1 MAPTTTRRTAASS
14 NNGASKNFEATAI
27 AVIKSRESTYQDA
40 ALNLRAS
47 ILDTAKSLGS
57 MPISNEAKKEAL
69 ESMAKTMD
77 EALEVKFTID
87 DFLAALGNWGSS
99 DSTSD
104 DSLVKIYDD
113 RITAEMTRRARQIG
127 SRVEKDTQHKRFAS
141 VSASILGTSEVDD
154 DCQVDETQDATEAS
168 LRDHFTQK
176 LFENPMRSNKCG
188 HVYSKSIVETYFA
201 TSKICIH
208 PGCNK
213 RLQVADF
220 ERDAE
225 TELALKRFKQKTSVQ
240 QECRGEVDD
249 EADNSL

>member
-1 MAPTTTRRTAASS
+1 MAPAAGRRSAASS
-14 NNGASKNFEATAI
+14 SNGAGKNLEATAI
-27 AVIKSRESTYQDA
+27 AVIKSRESTYHDA
-40 ALNLRAS
+40 ALNLRAA

-57 MPISNEAKKEAL
+57 MPISNEAKREAL

-77 EALEVKFTID
+77 QALEVKFTID
-87 DFLAALGNWGSS
+87 DFLAALGNWDSS
-99 DSTSD
+99 DANSD
-104 DSLVKIYDD
+104 DSLVDSYDE
-113 RITAEMTRRARQIG
+113 RIAAEMTRRARQLG

-141 VSASILGTSEVDD
+141 LSASILGTSEIDD

-201 TSKICIH
+201 KSKICIH

-225 TELALKRFKQKTSVQ
+225 TELALKRFKQKSCVQ
-240 QECRGEVDD
+240 QEHRGDVDD